1 VVGPDQPRRVL
12 GAARPLLAPEMTV
25 AEPLGRAMAP
35 AAAAT
40 QGVKPA
46 GLHAR
51 HEVAPVAL
59 QATLEAA
66 AVHATPEATR
76 PAAAEP
82 AAVGP
87 VSHLQYEVR
96 AA

>member
-1 VVGPDQPRRVL
+1 
-12 GAARPLLAPEMTV
+12 V

-35 AAAAT
+35 AAAT
-40 QGVKPA
+40 QWVRPA

-59 QATLEAA
+59 QATLQAAAVHATPEVARPAA
-66 AVHATPEATR
+66 AVHATPEAAR
-76 PAAAEP
+76 P

-87 VSHLQYEVR
+87 VSHLQPELR
-96 AA
+96 TA

>member
-1 VVGPDQPRRVL
+1 VGPDQPRRVP
-12 GAARPLLAPEMTV
+12 GAARPLLAREMTV

-40 QGVKPA
+40 QGVKSA
-46 GLHAR
+46 GLRAR

-66 AVHATPEATR
+66 AVHATREATR

-87 VSHLQYEVR
+87 VSHLQYKVR